1 MNGKYVRSQNTSTLF
16 TGNPKGQFYVKE
28 WEVFQI

>member
-16 TGNPKGQFYVKE
+16 TGNPKGQFYVK
-28 WEVFQI
+28 